1 MANLAYFEIPAD
13 DVGRARKFYRTLLGW
28 TVEPTSMPTAMPPA
42 MEYMDVKTGEPKEG
56 TLAMGGMY
64 RRQMPGTPITVY
76 VMVEDFDRVV
86 GKVEKLGGKIL
97 MPQTKIEGVGL
108 TAVIQDTEG
117 NVIGLW
123 KPMMDLSGR

>member
-13 DVGRARKFYRTLLGW
+13 NVGRAKKFYTSLLGW
-28 TVEPTSMPTAMPPA
+28 TIGPTSMPTSMPA
-42 MEYMDVKTGEPKEG
+42 TMEYQDVKTGEPKEG

-64 RRQMPGTPITVY
+64 KRQVPGTPLTVY
-76 VMVEDFDRVV
+76 AMVEGFDKVV

-97 MPQTKIEGVGL
+97 MPRMEVEGVGF

-123 KPMMDLSGR
+123 EPMMG

>member
-13 DVGRARKFYRTLLGW
+13 NVGRAKKFYKSLLGW
-28 TVEPTSMPTAMPPA
+28 TIEPTSMPTAMPA
-42 MEYMDVKTGEPKEG
+42 TMEYQDVKTGEPKAG

-64 RRQMPGTPITVY
+64 KRQMPGTPLIVY
-76 VMVEDFDRVV
+76 AMVEDFDKVV

-97 MPQTKIEGVGL
+97 MPKMKVEGVGL
-108 TAVIQDTEG
+108 TAVVQDTEG

-123 KPMMDLSGR
+123 EPMMDLTGR